1 MKNAAYAELYEMMFK
16 FALAYSDTP
25 MPISGERSDGS
36 KEYQSFDRY
45 KFLKKDSAGEYY
57 WNDEFK
63 FDTDPTSTIMTN
75 REAMWQQIDLKLQSG
90 AFGAV
95 GDLQTALLYWTL
107 MEKNGY
113 PNAKTVKDD
122 IQARINEQKEVQNA
136 MSAMPNGNANIPLGV

>member
-1 MKNAAYAELYEMMFK
+1 M
-16 FALAYSDTP
+16 
-25 MPISGERSDGS
+25 
-36 KEYQSFDRY
+36 
-45 KFLKKDSAGEYY
+45 FLKKDSAGEYY

-63 FDTDPTSTIMTN
+63 FDVDPTSTIMTN

-95 GDLQTALLYWTL
+95 GDLQTSLLYWTL

-122 IQARINEQKEVQNA
+122 IQARIDEQKGAQNA
-136 MSAMPNGNANIPLGV
+136 MPELQGGNAAVPGQIPPVF